1 MLKQCW
7 MIINKPWKTLTRML
21 HDYQGALKDLDKVY
35 VLEPDNAS
43 TLNSCERVKYMLND
57 YQRPLDDFNKVDVLE
72 PNNAFTL

>member
-1 MLKQCW
+1 
-7 MIINKPWKTLTRML
+7 ML